1 MSMISPSGW
10 KSLGRYGS
18 IGFELIASILIG
30 FFLGRWLDRHFGWN
44 SVGTIGGV
52 LLGTY
57 TGFRTLFRRAKEA
70 EREMDIED
78 AKERVRADEEGKIAR
93 LKREDEAAKTK
104 ESEKAAEKAKD
115 DEDEPE

>member
-1 MSMISPSGW
+1 MPMMSPSGW

-30 FFLGRWLDRHFGWN
+30 FFLGRWLDRHFGWH

-70 EREMDIED
+70 EREMDMDD
-78 AKERVRADEEGKIAR
+78 ARERKRAAEEGKIAQ
-93 LKREDEAAKTK
+93 LKRDDEAEKRK
-104 ESEKAAEKAKD
+104 EAEAEAGKED
-115 DEDEPE
+115 DE